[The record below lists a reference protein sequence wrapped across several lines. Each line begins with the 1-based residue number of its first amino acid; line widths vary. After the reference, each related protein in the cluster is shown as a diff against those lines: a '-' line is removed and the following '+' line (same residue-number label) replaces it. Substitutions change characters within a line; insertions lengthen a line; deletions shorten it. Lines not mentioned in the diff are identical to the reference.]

1 MTTIYLTRHGETD
14 LNRAGI
20 VQGRGVNAPLNEN
33 GLLQAEALRERL
45 SNVFLDAI
53 YCSPL
58 IRAAQTA
65 ETVARS
71 HPYLSPRKMIDL
83 EEISWG
89 ICEGKQPNE
98 SQKKTFDEL
107 RHAWQKGQFEAKIEG
122 GESAFELEKRA
133 KRALMNIVSQHMDES
148 VLVVTHGRFLRVL
161 LASILSEYGLARMEM
176 IKHTNTSL
184 NVLTFD
190 GKKFHAEILNDT
202 LHLRNIVHLTHL

>member
-45 SNVFLDAI
+45 SNVWLDAV

-58 IRAAQTA
+58 LRAVQTA
-65 ETVARS
+65 ETVVRS
-71 HPYLSPRKMIDL
+71 HPYLNPRKMTDL

-89 ICEGKQPNE
+89 ICEGKQP
-98 SQKKTFDEL
+98 DEAL
-107 RHAWQKGQFEAKIEG
+107 RKAFEEVRLQWQKGDFEAKISG
-122 GESAFELEKRA
+122 GESALEVEKRA
-133 KRALMNIVSQHMDES
+133 KRALMNIVSQHHGES
-148 VLVVTHGRFLRVL
+148 VLIVTHGRFLRVL
-161 LASILSEYGLARMEM
+161 LASILSDYGLSRMEQ

-190 GKKFHAEILNDT
+190 GKRFRAELLHDT
-202 LHLRNIVHLTHL
+202 LHLKHITHLVHS

>member
-33 GLLQAEALRERL
+33 GLIQAEALRERL
-45 SNVFLDAI
+45 SNVWLDAV

-58 IRAAQTA
+58 LRAVQTA
-65 ETVARS
+65 ETVVRS
-71 HPYLSPRKMIDL
+71 HPYLNPRKMTDL

-89 ICEGKQPNE
+89 ICEGKRLDE
-98 SQKKTFDEL
+98 VLRKAFDNVRL
-107 RHAWQKGQFEAKIEG
+107 QWQNGDFEAKISG
-122 GESAFELEKRA
+122 GESASEVEKHA
-133 KRALMNIVSQHMDES
+133 KRALMNIVSQHLGES
-148 VLVVTHGRFLRVL
+148 VLIVTHGRFLRVL
-161 LASILSEYGLARMEM
+161 LAGILAGYGLSKMEQ

-190 GKKFHAEILNDT
+190 GKKFRAEL
-202 LHLRNIVHLTHL
+202 L